1 MFLSV
6 NLLLDFLFL
15 LLSFLLELGD
25 FLGQYIQ
32 LFGLFLLDLGFAHLR
47 CVFRGGAELASL
59 ALVDERLDHARVAR
73 KEDLA
78 TYRAGHVTNGDPRDN
93 FRVFDYKDDIRH
105 CKSDL
110 LPLARRK
117 LVDLN
122 RAVFTNK
129 QTAGRLLIL
138 QLGNFDVGD
147 WSFGLFCA
155 AVELP
160 KHNGF
165 IHAELHRANIPVLQ
179 AVQDYQGCAR
189 RRLS

>member
-6 NLLLDFLFL
+6 NLLLDFLL
-15 LLSFLLELGD
+15 LLFGFLLELGD

-47 CVFRGGAELASL
+47 CVFRGGTELAGL
-59 ALVDERLDHARVAR
+59 ALVDERLYHARVAR
-73 KEDLA
+73 KEDLT
-78 TYRAGHVTNGDPRDN
+78 TYSAGHVTDGDPRDH
-93 FRVFDYKDDIRH
+93 FRVFDFEDDIGH
-105 CKSDL
+105 GKSDL
-110 LPLARRK
+110 LPGARRK

-122 RAVFTNK
+122 RAVFTDE

-147 WSFGLFCA
+147 WSFGLFGA

-160 KHNGF
+160 KHYGF
-165 IHAELHRANIPVLQ
+165 IDAELHRANIPVLQ
-179 AVQDYQGCAR
+179 AV
-189 RRLS
+189 